1 MKVVQ
6 TIRGLIPRDH
16 LTVSTIL
23 MEHDNALVVV
33 TEWRVTAEG
42 PDAPHV
48 KRDAHAIMLATPGVQ
63 AEAALTG
70 RIPGTPPAANGS
82 DVTVGLNGNASAVT
96 QSQIG

>member
-6 TIRGLIPRDH
+6 TIRGLIPRDK

-48 KRDAHAIMLATPGVQ
+48 KRDAHAIMLATPSVQ
-63 AEAALTG
+63 ADAAMTG
-70 RIPGTPPAANGS
+70 RIPGSQPSVNGH
-82 DVTVGLNGNASAVT
+82 DVSVGLNGQQVQYA
-96 QSQIG
+96 QSSIG